1 MQTKWWHGKVA
12 YQIYPKSFKD
22 TNGDGFGDLPGI
34 IEKIPY
40 LHDLGIDLLWI
51 SPIYKS
57 PFADQGYDIADYQD
71 IDPIFG
77 SLEDFKKLKAEADKY
92 GIGIIMAQEREI
104 SRLRKENER
113 LAANQHEQVG
123 LSVVPRRRWLMVI

>member
-40 LHDLGIDLLWI
+40 LADLGILCNPLLFSRERSYLCRSVFWDVLKYLEYSSI
-51 SPIYKS
+51 LIRNYT
-57 PFADQGYDIADYQD
+57 DI
-71 IDPIFG
+71 
-77 SLEDFKKLKAEADKY
+77 
-92 GIGIIMAQEREI
+92 
-104 SRLRKENER
+104 
-113 LAANQHEQVG
+113 LACNVWQ
-123 LSVVPRRRWLMVI
+123 